1 MDASLT
7 HVVVRS
13 MRVALLGGQDRLGV
27 RAPDLRD
34 SSIERLQRPNK
45 TSV

>member
-1 MDASLT
+1 MWWFGLRFW
-7 HVVVRS
+7 VVI
-13 MRVALLGGQDRLGV
+13 DRLGV